1 MIRGRVG
8 ACGHACAHHVCTG
21 AKRSH
26 SPTSPSGSRSL
37 QAPIH
42 EDQGLNVSQPT
53 FAEAS
58 EKASLVYIVVVCY
71 RYRFAWPHKGR
82 GCVLY
87 IRVLWELCT

>member
-1 MIRGRVG
+1 M
-8 ACGHACAHHVCTG
+8 
-21 AKRSH
+21 
-26 SPTSPSGSRSL
+26 
-37 QAPIH
+37 
-42 EDQGLNVSQPT
+42 SQPT